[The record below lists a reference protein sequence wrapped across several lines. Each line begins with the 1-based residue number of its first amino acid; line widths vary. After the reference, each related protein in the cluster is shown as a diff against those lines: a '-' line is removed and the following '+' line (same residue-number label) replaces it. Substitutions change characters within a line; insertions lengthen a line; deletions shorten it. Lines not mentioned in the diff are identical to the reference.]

1 MKEIIQAQVGG
12 CGNRLGMKFW
22 ENINTEHG
30 VDWKNYNQNPCGN
43 VNAYFSEIS
52 NGKYVP

>member
-22 ENINTEHG
+22 ENINTEHR